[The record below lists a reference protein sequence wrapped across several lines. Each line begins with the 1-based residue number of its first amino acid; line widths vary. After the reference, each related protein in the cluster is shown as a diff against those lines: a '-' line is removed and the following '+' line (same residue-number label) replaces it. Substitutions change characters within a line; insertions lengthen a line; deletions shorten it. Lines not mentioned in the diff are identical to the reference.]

1 MATTAARAKTTPR
14 RPRAAKSAP
23 RRQVTHA
30 TPGGDYWSAS
40 QAPLTSLLFILPL
53 LAMHEIGVQWY
64 ATVPGRLVEYRV
76 TAFTLIT
83 RFLHTCGASG
93 RYLPALAVVAIL
105 LSWHIARGDRWR
117 LRIPLL
123 PLMLLESVAWAIP
136 LLGVHFLF
144 SPNAPV
150 FMASGEW
157 KLMASLYLGAG
168 VYEELVFRLAAFA
181 LLSFVLMDLAGLS
194 LKVATPAIVVIS
206 AATFS
211 AYHMLGMSHFPWQAF
226 VFIALRGVYYGIIF
240 LERGFG
246 LSVGVHTAYDLI
258 FLSLK
263 EASGH

>member
-1 MATTAARAKTTPR
+1 MPTTATRPKTSIRPHRAKAASKR
-14 RPRAAKSAP
+14 RPGQTSALL
-23 RRQVTHA
+23 
-30 TPGGDYWSAS
+30 GEYWSAS

-83 RFLHTCGASG
+83 RFLNSCGASG
-93 RYLPALAVVAIL
+93 RYLPAMAVVAIL

-123 PLMLLESVAWAIP
+123 PLMLVESVALAIP

-144 SPNAPV
+144 SPKAPSFIAV
-150 FMASGEW
+150 GEW

-168 VYEELVFRLAAFA
+168 IYEELIFRLAAFA
-181 LLSFVLMDLAGLS
+181 LFSLFLMDLAGLPA
-194 LKVATPAIVVIS
+194 KFATPAIVVLS
-206 AATFS
+206 AVSFS

-246 LSVGVHTAYDLI
+246 LSVGVHTAYDLM
-258 FLSLK
+258 FLALR
-263 EASGH
+263 EVNAN